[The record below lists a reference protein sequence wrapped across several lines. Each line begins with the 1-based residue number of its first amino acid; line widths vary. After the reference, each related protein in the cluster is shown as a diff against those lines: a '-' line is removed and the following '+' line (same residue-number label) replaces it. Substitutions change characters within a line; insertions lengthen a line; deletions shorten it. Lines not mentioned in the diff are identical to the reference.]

1 MKTDKKL
8 AHIDQRREREREREG
23 EREREILFS
32 YEMII
37 LNGEA
42 TQVQRRLEI

>member
-8 AHIDQRREREREREG
+8 AHIDQRRER